1 MKHAEKANGFE
12 AGGPQLYY
20 AKTMVAFYS
29 ISLKA
34 ENVSAEIGLGTETEY
49 KMLYS
54 LIMFHA
60 NSLQLHNYNDNK
72 HL

>member
-20 AKTMVAFYS
+20 AKTLVAFYS

-34 ENVSAEIGLGTETEY
+34 ENVSTEMGLETEIE
-49 KMLYS
+49 M
-54 LIMFHA
+54 HGV
-60 NSLQLHNYNDNK
+60 
-72 HL
+72 